1 MPKVPDYKIIY
12 NWDGAPQGYSEYPQ
26 SMEQFLE
33 KTYAVMKNTQIGAHF
48 WSIEEIDFLEAKK
61 GNVPIE
67 TSKMYQS
74 ASHFTGSEN
83 RLAMYER
90 GEDPH
95 EAMIERGHQ
104 LGIDVYAS
112 IRMNDN
118 HFSGMQPEEMAD
130 SKHQELSDFRR
141 EHPEYLIG
149 DRISEWFALS
159 YDFSIAAV
167 RQHRFDSIK
176 EITH

>member
-1 MPKVPDYKIIY
+1 MPKAPDYKIIY

-33 KTYAVMKNTQIGAHF
+33 KTYAVMKDTQVGAHF
-48 WSIEEIDFLEAKK
+48 WSIEEIDFLGAEK
-61 GNVPIE
+61 GNIPIE
-67 TSKMYQS
+67 TLKMYQS
-74 ASHFTGSEN
+74 ASEYTGYEN

-118 HFSGMQPEEMAD
+118 HFSGMQPDEMTD
-130 SKHQELSDFRR
+130 SKHTS
-141 EHPEYLIG
+141 P
-149 DRISEWFALS
+149 LS
-159 YDFSIAAV
+159 Y
-167 RQHRFDSIK
+167 
-176 EITH
+176 THLTLPTILLL